1 MPKFL
6 YTTRDREGKV
16 IHGTMDASGQDEL
29 ISALQRRGLLVTAV
43 VPEEKPGGIVPKARM
58 RFHTRV
64 KLDDLAM
71 LARQLATLLGS
82 GVTMLRAI
90 ETATRQI
97 ESKRLYLAMEDIRRN
112 VEAGSSLWS
121 ALAKYPKIFSGYW
134 VGLVETGES
143 SGQLPTVLNELADYL
158 ETAGILQRKIVSALV
173 YPAIL
178 ICVVIGA
185 ISFFILRIIP
195 TFAEI
200 FGGFDV
206 QIPALTRVLIDFSR
220 AVRHNIF
227 YIILFLFGL
236 GFLTSRYIKTKSG
249 RWRFD
254 RLKLSLPIFG
264 SLFHGVA
271 LARFSRGL
279 ATLIRSGVPILYSL
293 EIITRAIGNKVVEKA
308 IEEVKVGVRD
318 GKTMAGPLA
327 KNTIF
332 PPMVI
337 QMVSVGEETGKLGE
351 MLSRIADHYEER
363 VSTFID
369 RLTYIIE
376 PVLIVF
382 MGVVVG
388 ALVIAMYLPI
398 FSIAKI
404 GGG

>member
-1 MPKFL
+1 MPRFL

-16 IHGTMDASGQDEL
+16 VHGTMDASDQDEL
-29 ISALQRRGLLVTAV
+29 ISALQRLGLLVTAV
-43 VPEEKPGGIVPKARM
+43 VPEKRPGGIAPKARM

-82 GVTMLRAI
+82 GITMLRAL

-97 ESKRLYLAMEDIRRN
+97 ESKRLHLAMEDVRRN
-112 VEAGSSLWS
+112 VEAGSSLWN
-121 ALAKYPKIFSGYW
+121 ALAKYPKIFSEYW
-134 VGLVETGES
+134 LGLVETGES
-143 SGQLPTVLNELADYL
+143 SGQLPIVLNELASYL
-158 ETAGILQRKIVSALV
+158 ETAGSFQRKIVSAMV

-178 ICVVIGA
+178 ICVAIGA
-185 ISFFILRIIP
+185 ITFFIFRIIP

-200 FGGFDV
+200 FEGFDV

-220 AVRHNIF
+220 GARHNIF
-227 YIILFLFGL
+227 YIILFLSCL

-264 SLFHGVA
+264 PLFHGVA

-279 ATLIRSGVPILYSL
+279 ATMIRSGVPILHSL
-293 EIITRAIGNKVVEKA
+293 EIITRTAGNKVVEKA
-308 IEEVKVGVRD
+308 LEEVKVGVRD

-327 KNTIF
+327 KDTIF
-332 PPMVI
+332 PPMVV
-337 QMVSVGEETGKLGE
+337 QMVSAGEETGKLGE
-351 MLSRIADHYEER
+351 MLGRIADHYEER
-363 VSTFID
+363 VNTFID
-369 RLTYIIE
+369 RLTSMIE

-388 ALVIAMYLPI
+388 TLVIAMYLPI
-398 FSIAKI
+398 FSIARI

>member
-1 MPKFL
+1 MPRFL

-16 IHGTMDASGQDEL
+16 VHGTMDASDQDEL
-29 ISALQRRGLLVTAV
+29 VSVLQRRGLLVTAV
-43 VPEEKPGGIVPKARM
+43 VPEKRPGGIVPKARM

-82 GVTMLRAI
+82 GITMLRAL

-97 ESKRLYLAMEDIRRN
+97 ESKRLCLAMEDVLRN
-112 VEAGSSLWS
+112 VESGFSLWN
-121 ALAKYPKIFSGYW
+121 ALAKYPKIFSEYW
-134 VGLVETGES
+134 LGLVETGES

-158 ETAGILQRKIVSALV
+158 ETAGSFQRKIVSAMV

-185 ISFFILRIIP
+185 LTFFILRIIP

-200 FGGFDV
+200 FEGFDV

-220 AVRHNIF
+220 AVHHNIF

-249 RWRFD
+249 RLRFD

-264 SLFHGVA
+264 PLFHGVA
-271 LARFSRGL
+271 LTRFSRGL
-279 ATLIRSGVPILYSL
+279 ATMIRSGVPILHGL
-293 EIITRAIGNKVVEKA
+293 EIMTRTAGNKVVEKA
-308 IEEVKVGVRD
+308 LEEVKVGVRD

-327 KNTIF
+327 KDTIF
-332 PPMVI
+332 PPMVV
-337 QMVSVGEETGKLGE
+337 QMVSAGEETGKLGE
-351 MLSRIADHYEER
+351 MLGRIADHYEER
-363 VSTFID
+363 VNTFID
-369 RLTYIIE
+369 RLTSMIE

-388 ALVIAMYLPI
+388 TLVIAMYLPI
-398 FSIAKI
+398 FSIARI